1 MRRVALPAVIAGLLG
16 IVRTSGAQVWTMTM
30 ETGAE
35 ADTNVERVETGTGAT
50 ADRIAAPVG
59 LVGAQLKNQ
68 DRVLGGAYALGGGVL
83 ARLVASS
90 QAKPENVMLYDADAS
105 WLRAIESRP
114 IAAGISLIAADA
126 LALTGGTGARTF
138 RNLGADALLTL
149 WSGEGRHLTLAVGA
163 RDFFYKPNHAFD
175 WRGPVGNAQL
185 DVVLWQTSD
194 KTRTLEL
201 ATTFGFE
208 ERTYA
213 SNALT
218 DTCPPDA
225 PPTYQCPAGTSLV
238 RRDHYQ
244 RAKVEFK
251 WAGEV
256 IATAGYQLTVID
268 SNSYGQSLVRH
279 RITASGTVELA
290 DKLYGTATATLQI
303 DQYPDGV
310 LVEKDLQN
318 QEFTNLE
325 DENRSS
331 LQVRIARELS
341 ATWSLET
348 RGALWRDLG
357 SPGGMSFR
365 RELIYAGVI
374 YSH

>member
-1 MRRVALPAVIAGLLG
+1 MRRVALPTVIAGLLG
-16 IVRTSGAQVWTMTM
+16 IVRMAGAEAWTMTM

-35 ADTNVERVETGTGAT
+35 ADTNVERVETGAGAT

-59 LVGAQLKNQ
+59 LVGAQLENK
-68 DRVLGGAYALGGGVL
+68 DRVLGGAYAIGGSAL
-83 ARLVASS
+83 ARLVANS
-90 QAKPENVMLYDADAS
+90 QAKPENVMLFAIEGR

-126 LALTGGTGARTF
+126 LAITGGTGARTF
-138 RNLGADALLTL
+138 RNLGADALLTM
-149 WSGEGRHLTLAVGA
+149 WSGEDRRLMLAVGA
-163 RDFFYKPNHAFD
+163 RDFSYKPSHAFD
-175 WRGPVGNAQL
+175 WRGPVGNARL

-194 KTRTLEL
+194 KTRALEL

-213 SNALT
+213 STALT

-225 PPTYQCPAGTSLV
+225 PPSYGCPAGTSLV

-244 RAKVEFK
+244 RANMELK

-268 SNSYGQSLVRH
+268 SNSYGQSLIRH
-279 RITASGTVELA
+279 RVMASGTVELA

-348 RGALWRDLG
+348 RGAVWRDIG
-357 SPGGMSFR
+357 SPGGMAFR

>member
-1 MRRVALPAVIAGLLG
+1 V
-16 IVRTSGAQVWTMTM
+16 
-30 ETGAE
+30 
-35 ADTNVERVETGTGAT
+35 AT
-50 ADRIAAPVG
+50 AR
-59 LVGAQLKNQ
+59 
-68 DRVLGGAYALGGGVL
+68 
-83 ARLVASS
+83 
-90 QAKPENVMLYDADAS
+90 
-105 WLRAIESRP
+105 
-114 IAAGISLIAADA
+114 
-126 LALTGGTGARTF
+126 
-138 RNLGADALLTL
+138 
-149 WSGEGRHLTLAVGA
+149 
-163 RDFFYKPNHAFD
+163 
-175 WRGPVGNAQL
+175 L

-225 PPTYQCPAGTSLV
+225 APSYQCPAGTSLV

-244 RAKVEFK
+244 RANVELK
-251 WAGEV
+251 WVGEV
-256 IATAGYQLTVID
+256 ITTAGYQLTVID

-279 RITASGTVELA
+279 RIMASATVELA

-318 QEFTNLE
+318 QEFTSLE

-341 ATWSLET
+341 TAWSLEA
-348 RGALWRDLG
+348 RGAVWRDIG

-365 RELIYAGVI
+365 RELVYAGVT
-374 YSH
+374 YSR

>member
-1 MRRVALPAVIAGLLG
+1 MRRVALRAVIAGLLG
-16 IVRTSGAQVWTMTM
+16 IVRTAGAQAWTMTM

-59 LVGAQLKNQ
+59 LIGAQLENK
-68 DRVLGGAYALGGGVL
+68 DRVLGGAYALGGSVL

-90 QAKPENVMLYDADAS
+90 QARPENVMMYAADAR

-114 IAAGISLIAADA
+114 IAAGVSLIASDA

-149 WSGEGRHLTLAVGA
+149 WSGEDRHLTLAVGA
-163 RDFFYKPNHAFD
+163 RDFFYKPSHAFD
-175 WRGPVGNAQL
+175 WRGPVGNARL
-185 DVVLWQTSD
+185 DVVLWQTPD
-194 KTRTLEL
+194 KTRTFEL
-201 ATTFGFE
+201 ATTFGLE

-213 SNALT
+213 SNALA
-218 DTCPPDA
+218 DTCPPEA
-225 PPTYQCPAGTSLV
+225 PPSYQCPAGTSLI

-244 RAKVEFK
+244 RANIDLK
-251 WAGEV
+251 WVGEV

-279 RITASGTVELA
+279 RIMASATVELA

-310 LVEKDLQN
+310 LVAKDLQN

-348 RGALWRDLG
+348 RGAVWRDLG
-357 SPGGMSFR
+357 NPGGMSFR

>member
-16 IVRTSGAQVWTMTM
+16 LARMAGAEAWTMTM

-50 ADRIAAPVG
+50 TDRIAAPVG
-59 LVGAQLKNQ
+59 LVGAQLENK
-68 DRVLGGAYALGGGVL
+68 DRVLGGAYAVGGSVL
-83 ARLVASS
+83 ARLVANS
-90 QAKPENVMLYDADAS
+90 QARAENVMLFAGEGR

-126 LALTGGTGARTF
+126 LAITGGTGARTF
-138 RNLGADALLTL
+138 RNLGADALLSM
-149 WSGEGRHLTLAVGA
+149 WSGEDRRLMLAVGA
-163 RDFFYKPNHAFD
+163 RDFSYKPSHAFD
-175 WRGPVGNAQL
+175 WRGPVGNARL

-194 KTRTLEL
+194 KTRALEL
-201 ATTFGFE
+201 AATFGFE

-213 SNALT
+213 STALA

-225 PPTYQCPAGTSLV
+225 PPSYGCPAGTPLV

-244 RAKVEFK
+244 RANLELK

-256 IATAGYQLTVID
+256 IVTAGYQLTVID
-268 SNSYGQSLVRH
+268 SNSYGQSLIRH
-279 RITASGTVELA
+279 RVMASGTVELA

-348 RGALWRDLG
+348 RGALWRDIG